1 VNRYLRLFRLG
12 NGIMGIVGVA
22 VGAFI
27 AVGTDITDHMINLL
41 ISCFIVLSFIAG
53 GNSLNDYIDAEI
65 DKIGHPDRPLPRGE
79 ISYRTALAFGIA
91 GLAIAVILSLIMM
104 SYIVTG
110 IVLVA
115 AVLMILYE
123 LYLKQRGFIGNITIA
138 VLTGMIFLFGGS
150 VVNNIEGNYVIA
162 LMAILVSIGREIAK
176 DIEDMTS
183 DADRKTLPMIIGVKK
198 AAILASIFFIAGPI
212 LSIWPLID
220 HTFGWLYCL
229 VFVADAIFIYIAFI
243 IFSDARRAQKL
254 AKVAMAIALIAFILG
269 VL

>member
-27 AVGTDITDHMINLL
+27 AVGTDITDHAINLL

-79 ISYRTALAFGIA
+79 ISYRSALAFGIV
-91 GLAIAVILSLIMM
+91 GLVIAVILSLIMM

-110 IVLVA
+110 IVLIA

-176 DIEDMTS
+176 DIEDMSS
-183 DADRKTLPMIIGVKK
+183 DTDRKTLPMIIGVKK
-198 AAILASIFFIAGPI
+198 ASILASIFFIAGPI

-254 AKVAMAIALIAFILG
+254 AKAAMAIALVAFILG